1 MGWRGFCIIRAAHR
15 YVRSREGGFPPPR
28 WRRKEQTMATWIVGG
43 VLLVIVGAIVWKMV
57 KDKKSGNS
65 ACSCGGDCGKCKG
78 CH

>member
-1 MGWRGFCIIRAAHR
+1 MPRTILD
-15 YVRSREGGFPPPR
+15 VSRWQGSID
-28 WRRKEQTMATWIVGG
+28 WD
-43 VLLVIVGAIVWKMV
+43 

>member
-1 MGWRGFCIIRAAHR
+1 MFYRAKAVFLHPHR
-15 YVRSREGGFPPPR
+15 
-28 WRRKEQTMATWIVGG
+28 RRKERIMATWIVGG
-43 VLLVIVGAIVWKMV
+43 VLLVIVGAIIWKMI

>member
-1 MGWRGFCIIRAAHR
+1 MVYRAKAVFLNAQR
-15 YVRSREGGFPPPR
+15 
-28 WRRKEQTMATWIVGG
+28 RRKERIMATWIVGG
-43 VLLVIVGAIVWKMV
+43 VLLVIVGAIIWKMI